1 MRAGT
6 TTRTGR
12 LPGLRTE
19 ERGLGPMPVRSIPDA
34 DGRERVAGF
43 MNFSTPSPVNT
54 GQMQETPARPFL
66 PKAAGNIILHKK
78 KYSQD
83 KNEVESP
90 HSEFLLTCC
99 LPACLLLLTA
109 AYFRLLRLTSAYPAY
124 SIYSSYFTYSPYPA
138 NFCLLSLTW
147 VTLAAAATSGS
158 GGRVKDR
165 AGGRRPIH
173 LSLAY

>member
-1 MRAGT
+1 
-6 TTRTGR
+6 
-12 LPGLRTE
+12 
-19 ERGLGPMPVRSIPDA
+19 MPVRSIPDA

-109 AYFRLLRLTSAYPAY
+109 AYFRLLRLTLLTLLTPFTLLTLLILLTSAC
-124 SIYSSYFTYSPYPA
+124 SRSP
-138 NFCLLSLTW
+138 
-147 VTLAAAATSGS
+147 G
-158 GGRVKDR
+158 
-165 AGGRRPIH
+165 
-173 LSLAY
+173 